1 MHNIEPVL
9 ASACVVIVDK
19 EDFGVVYL
27 PSVYLEV
34 RQMARNRNNPEIE
47 GTREFYALS
56 GRNKRNSISE
66 TRTFDAPKEKRKVVQ
81 KKHTQLNKGVSMMTI
96 NFSIIIILL
105 ALIVCLVVLVAIYHR
120 VNG

>member
-1 MHNIEPVL
+1 
-9 ASACVVIVDK
+9 
-19 EDFGVVYL
+19 
-27 PSVYLEV
+27 
-34 RQMARNRNNPEIE
+34 MARNRNNPEIE
-47 GTREFYALS
+47 VTREFYALS

-81 KKHTQLNKGVSMMTI
+81 KKHTQLNKGISMMTI
-96 NFSIIIILL
+96 NFSITIILL

>member
-1 MHNIEPVL
+1 MHNIKPVL

-34 RQMARNRNNPEIE
+34 RQMARNRNNAEIE

-66 TRTFDAPKEKRKVVQ
+66 TRTFDTQKEKRKVAQ
-81 KKHTQLNKGVSMMTI
+81 KKHTRLNKGISMMTI
-96 NFSIIIILL
+96 NFSITIILL
-105 ALIVCLVVLVAIYHR
+105 ALIVCLVVLVVIYHR

>member
-1 MHNIEPVL
+1 MHNIKPVL

-34 RQMARNRNNPEIE
+34 RQMARNRNNAEIE
-47 GTREFYALS
+47 GTREFYALP

-81 KKHTQLNKGVSMMTI
+81 KKHTRLNKGISMMTI
-96 NFSIIIILL
+96 NFSITIILL
-105 ALIVCLVVLVAIYHR
+105 ALIVCLVVLVVIYHR